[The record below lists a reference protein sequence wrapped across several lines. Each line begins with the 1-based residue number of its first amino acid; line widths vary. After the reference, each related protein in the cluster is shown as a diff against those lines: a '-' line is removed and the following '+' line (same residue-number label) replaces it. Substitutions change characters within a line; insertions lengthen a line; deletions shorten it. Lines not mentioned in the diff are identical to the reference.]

1 MLKTTISKIACS
13 ILFLFIFSPFA
24 QAQQKAQKQDS
35 LLTNYLKYIDEAD
48 MKKHLSVLASDEYEG
63 RETGEKGQKMAAE
76 YLANRFR
83 ELGLVEPVVNG
94 DETSYF
100 QKFELNKTS
109 LAEFGIE
116 TTTGKIELS
125 KNEIIVLNSFQ
136 DDKKNEENDIVF
148 AGYGLEDEDKNGYS
162 SYKSIDVK
170 GKIAI
175 IIMGTPKGKE
185 SLIPNEEARKSVYL
199 QMGFKSKL
207 AKENGAKGVIFVT
220 SKADYT
226 LFDDMY
232 GHYFKDPKWSVP
244 SEKKEDKPDF
254 LMALSTNDKLP
265 TLLGYSD
272 KQWAK
277 VFKKWN
283 KKNENILES
292 KAKVSSEMKIEKVE
306 TENVLGYLEG
316 TDKKDEL
323 IVLTAHYDH
332 IGIIDG
338 KIYNG
343 ADDDGSGTTAILE
356 LAEAFALAKKEGHAP
371 RRSILFMLV
380 TGEEKG
386 LLGSSYY
393 SENPIFPLKNTVTNL
408 NIDMIGRM
416 DKDHNEDPNYVYIIG
431 STMLSTELHNLSEAT
446 AKMYAPNVKLDYTY
460 NDKDDPN
467 RFYYRSD
474 HYNFAKHDIPVIF
487 YFNGVH
493 DDYHQHTD
501 EVDKIHFGKMQ
512 EITRLVFATAWNI
525 VNREERIKN
534 DK

>member
-1 MLKTTISKIACS
+1 VLSV
-13 ILFLFIFSPFA
+13 LFLIFSFSA
-24 QAQQKAQKQDS
+24 VQAQQKDS

-48 MKKHLSVLASDEYEG
+48 MKKHLSILASDEYEG

-76 YLANRFR
+76 YIANHFK
-83 ELGLVEPVVNG
+83 ELGLTAPVNG
-94 DETSYF
+94 SYF

-109 LAEFGIE
+109 LAEFRIE
-116 TTTGKIELS
+116 TLTGKIELS
-125 KNEIIVLNSFQ
+125 KNEIIVVNPFQ
-136 DDKKNEENDIVF
+136 VDKNDQENDIVF
-148 AGYGLEDEDKNGYS
+148 AGYGLEEENGYS

-170 GKIAI
+170 DKIAV

-185 SLIPNEEARKSVYL
+185 TLLPNEEARKSVYL
-199 QMGFKSKL
+199 QMTYKGKL
-207 AKENGAKGVIFVT
+207 AKEKGAKGVVFVT
-220 SKADYT
+220 KKDDYI
-226 LFDDMY
+226 LFDEMY

-244 SEKKEDKPDF
+244 SEKEEDKPDF

-265 TLLGYSD
+265 NLLGYTD
-272 KQWAK
+272 KKWKK

-283 KKNENILES
+283 KKNETVLKV
-292 KAKVSSEMKIEKVE
+292 KASVSSEMKIEKVE

-343 ADDDGSGTTAILE
+343 ADDDGSGTTAVLE
-356 LAEAFALAKKEGHAP
+356 LAEAFALAKKNGNSP
-371 RRSILFMLV
+371 KRSILFMLV

-393 SENPIFPLKNTVTNL
+393 SENPIFPLKNTVSNL

-431 STMLSTELHNLSEAT
+431 STMLSTELHNLSEST
-446 AKMYAPNVKLDYTY
+446 AKMYAPKVKLDYTY

-493 DDYHQHTD
+493 EDYHQHTD

-525 VNREERIKN
+525 VNREERLKN
-534 DK
+534 D

>member
-24 QAQQKAQKQDS
+24 QAQQKVQKQDS

-48 MKKHLSVLASDEYEG
+48 MKKHLSILASDEYEG

-76 YLANRFR
+76 YLANRFK
-83 ELGLVEPVVNG
+83 ELGLTAPVN
-94 DETSYF
+94 DSYF
-100 QKFELNKTS
+100 QKFELTKTS
-109 LAEFGIE
+109 LAEFRIE
-116 TTTGKIELS
+116 TLTGKIELS
-125 KNEIIVLNSFQ
+125 KDEIIVTSSFGE
-136 DDKKNEENDIVF
+136 DKNDEEHDIIF
-148 AGYGLEDEDKNGYS
+148 AGYGLEEEGENGYS

-170 GKIAI
+170 DKIAV

-199 QMGFKSKL
+199 QMTYKGKL
-207 AKENGAKGVIFVT
+207 AKAKGAKGVIFIT
-220 SKADYT
+220 KKADYT
-226 LFDDMY
+226 LFNEMY
-232 GHYFKDPKWSVP
+232 GHYFKEPKWDIP
-244 SEKKEDKPDF
+244 SKEKKENKPEF
-254 LMALSTNDKLP
+254 LAALSTEDKLP
-265 TLLGYSD
+265 KLLGYTD
-272 KQWAK
+272 KKWKKAYKKWKKKNETILEAKAK
-277 VFKKWN
+277 VF
-283 KKNENILES
+283 
-292 KAKVSSEMKIEKVE
+292 SEMKIEKVE
-306 TENVLGYLEG
+306 TENVLGFLEG
-316 TDKKDEL
+316 TDKKEEI

-343 ADDDGSGTTAILE
+343 ADDDGSGTTAVLE

-386 LLGSSYY
+386 LLGSRYY
-393 SENPIFPLKNTVTNL
+393 SDNPVFPLKNTVSNL

-431 STMLSTELHNLSEAT
+431 STMLSTELHNLSEST

-467 RFYYRSD
+467 RYYYRSD

-493 DDYHQHTD
+493 ADYHQHTD

-534 DK
+534 DN

>member
-1 MLKTTISKIACS
+1 MFKITTRKIALS
-13 ILFLFIFSPFA
+13 VLSFIFCSSSLVF
-24 QAQQKAQKQDS
+24 AQKQDS
-35 LLTNYLKYIDEAD
+35 LLINYSKYIDEAD
-48 MKKHLSVLASDEYEG
+48 MKKHLSILASDEYEG

-76 YLANRFR
+76 YLANRFK
-83 ELGLVEPVVNG
+83 ELGLTAPVNG
-94 DETSYF
+94 SYF
-100 QKFELNKTS
+100 QKFELNKIS
-109 LAEFGIE
+109 LGGFAIE
-116 TTTGKIELS
+116 TNTGKIELS
-125 KNEIIVLNSFQ
+125 KNEILVVNSFQ
-136 DDKKNEENDIVF
+136 EDKKEEENNIIF
-148 AGYGLEDEDKNGYS
+148 AGYGLEEENGYS
-162 SYKSIDVK
+162 SYNSIDVK
-170 GKIAI
+170 DKIVV
-175 IIMGTPKGKE
+175 IIMGTPDGKE
-185 SLIPNEEARKSVYL
+185 SLLPNEETRKSVYL
-199 QMGFKSKL
+199 QMTFKGKL
-207 AKENGAKGVIFVT
+207 AREKGAKGVIFIT

-226 LFDDMY
+226 LFDEMY
-232 GHYFKDPKWSVP
+232 GHYFKDPKWEVP
-244 SEKKEDKPDF
+244 SKEKKENKPDF
-254 LMALSTNDKLP
+254 LAALSTHDKLP

-272 KQWAK
+272 KKWAK
-277 VFKKWN
+277 EFKKWN
-283 KKNENILES
+283 KKNETVLET
-292 KAKVSSEMKIEKVE
+292 KAKVSSTMKIEKVE

-316 TDKKDEL
+316 TDKKEEV
-323 IVLTAHYDH
+323 IVMTAHYDH

-356 LAEAFALAKKEGHAP
+356 LAQAFSLAKKEGNAP

-460 NDKDDPN
+460 NDKNDPN
-467 RFYYRSD
+467 RYYYRSD

-512 EITRLVFATAWNI
+512 EITRLVFATAWEI

-534 DK
+534 DN